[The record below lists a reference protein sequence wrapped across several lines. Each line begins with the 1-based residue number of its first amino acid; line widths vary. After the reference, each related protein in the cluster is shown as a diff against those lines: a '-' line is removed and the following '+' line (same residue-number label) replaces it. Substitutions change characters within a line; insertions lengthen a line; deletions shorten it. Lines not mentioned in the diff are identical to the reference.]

1 MISATQHSWAMSEI
15 GRFSLLKWLNTV
27 PPCHATRGKLY
38 ASSAEAK
45 LLIKLETLESAGESR
60 LGVEENQ

>member
-1 MISATQHSWAMSEI
+1 MSEI